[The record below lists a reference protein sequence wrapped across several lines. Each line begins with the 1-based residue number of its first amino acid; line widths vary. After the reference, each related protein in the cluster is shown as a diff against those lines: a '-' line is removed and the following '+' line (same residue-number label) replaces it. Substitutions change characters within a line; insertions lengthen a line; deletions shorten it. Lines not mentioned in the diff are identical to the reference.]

1 MTEKDTCFTGKKL
14 VTDFESGRINQ
25 LIGNELFRYGQSKVI
40 CSDHNESFSP
50 ILRKHRKLWIKQMEC
65 MSMANKACMDLSMT
79 SNAQFFPQGIVRIGP
94 DTLPPEN
101 PQSLG

>member
-1 MTEKDTCFTGKKL
+1 
-14 VTDFESGRINQ
+14 
-25 LIGNELFRYGQSKVI
+25 
-40 CSDHNESFSP
+40 
-50 ILRKHRKLWIKQMEC
+50 
-65 MSMANKACMDLSMT
+65 MANKACMDLSMT